1 MRNIHYIDFIVDIDI
16 LVILPLNHGI
26 AKYSVLPSKC
36 STYIIIDVNTIYKI
50 WRVDKM
56 EHGAFIFGGIFAIIY
71 FLVIIGFLIGY
82 VIIIKALWRGMLAH
96 ESIAETLKKHCV
108 LERSNSSAS
117 D

>member
-1 MRNIHYIDFIVDIDI
+1 
-16 LVILPLNHGI
+16 
-26 AKYSVLPSKC
+26 
-36 STYIIIDVNTIYKI
+36 
-50 WRVDKM
+50 M

-96 ESIAETLKKHCV
+96 ESIAETFKKYCE
-108 LERSNSSAS
+108 LQRSNSSAS